1 MDKETYNL
9 MVNNALVE
17 HNDIDQLSKE
27 LAEQDVRV
35 SIRMLMKTHNLND
48 KQALK
53 FVKNVLRE
61 N

>member
-17 HNDIDQLSKE
+17 HSDIDQLSKE

-61 N
+61 D

>member
-17 HNDIDQLSKE
+17 HSDIDQLSKE

>member
-1 MDKETYNL
+1 

-17 HNDIDQLSKE
+17 HSDIDQLSKE

-61 N
+61 D